1 MPYTVLQA
9 KDDLSGMMKGT
20 TSGKITNVLQLLNR
34 ASRDVL
40 GYVDPQETKRKA
52 QIASAVYDEVYDYAA
67 PADLKGNKIIDLRP
81 QTGRESNT
89 NFSQTY
95 GAQFDLNK
103 GLSDNT
109 VQVAFN
115 QGTKFIRI
123 KKNLTGLIAVNEAD
137 SLTANGTWVASND
150 TANLALDTS
159 KYVSGSGS
167 IQFDMDGSTTTAT
180 LTNANMTA
188 IDLSEHEDESS
199 MFMWMDFPDSSL
211 ITSVELRWGSD
222 AANYWSQTVTA
233 PHFGAFVNGWNLLRF
248 AWDGATETGTGVS
261 SAVNYLQVN
270 ITYDGTADTNLRID
284 NVTSN
289 KGKIFNV
296 VYYSKYL
303 FTDGTTG
310 AWKEAAE
317 GDTDTVN
324 LDTESYNL
332 WLYRAA
338 ELAAQQIEKV
348 KDDTNY
354 FSSQFRRALSRY
366 KSMYKSEVMHPQN
379 SYYRVKS
386 GRSSTRILP

>member
-20 TSGKITNVLQLLNR
+20 TTGKITNVLQLLNR
-34 ASRDVL
+34 AARDVL
-40 GYVDPQETKRKA
+40 EYVDPQETKRKA

-67 PADLKGNKIIDLRP
+67 PADLKGNKIIDLRQ
-81 QTGRESNT
+81 QTGRQSDS

-95 GAQFDLNK
+95 SAQFDINK
-103 GLSDNT
+103 GLSDNS

-123 KKNLTGLIAVNEAD
+123 KKKLSGLVAVNEAD
-137 SLTANGTWVASND
+137 SLADNGTWVGSND
-150 TANLALDTS
+150 AGNLTLDTN
-159 KYVSGSGS
+159 KFVSGSGS
-167 IQFDMDGSTTTAT
+167 VKFDISGATTTAT
-180 LTNANMTA
+180 LTNADMTA

-199 MFMWMDFPDSSL
+199 MFLWLDFSDSSL
-211 ITSVELRWGSD
+211 ITNVELRWGSD
-222 AANYWSQTVTA
+222 STNYWSRTVTA
-233 PHFGAFVNGWNLLRF
+233 PHFGSFVDGWNLLRF
-248 AWDGATETGTGVS
+248 NWDGATETGTGVS
-261 SAVNYLQVN
+261 SAIDYLQVN

-289 KGKIFNV
+289 KGKIFDV
-296 VYYSKYL
+296 VYYSKFL
-303 FTDGTTG
+303 FTDGTSG

-317 GDTDTVN
+317 DDTDTVN

-366 KSMYKSEVMHPQN
+366 KSMYKSEVMSPQN
-379 SYYRVKS
+379 SYYRVRS